1 MNRISEKHTRG
12 AQLLLLSF
20 LVSWT
25 TKKGSSSNR
34 SHSSVASCCVKLF
47 LTRNA
52 WCAFVFLGSTSGDS
66 MSVSFSE
73 FWVISTLVIHHD
85 VIGFWLCTKQ
95 KNATSTRSR
104 PHISLDPGSFISLSL
119 SLCVC
124 VCRPTAVACHP
135 LRLTDRM

>member
-1 MNRISEKHTRG
+1 
-12 AQLLLLSF
+12 
-20 LVSWT
+20 
-25 TKKGSSSNR
+25 
-34 SHSSVASCCVKLF
+34 
-47 LTRNA
+47 
-52 WCAFVFLGSTSGDS
+52 